1 MSLSGGS
8 LRTVSS
14 DLLRF
19 LVAAW
24 VVAMLGRAGVG
35 AWHHRELTLTVWR
48 RIGVTQIFGAVALL
62 AVVSSLGLALLEWV
76 PPLRVGL
83 GDVVGFTGNAVFVPL
98 EEVAQRA
105 GPAPA
110 TGPDWVLIGLS
121 SAFLLPLAALLPWLA
136 FIEEE
141 VFRAGLERT
150 SLGGEALAALVFG
163 LAHLIMLVP
172 LAASLAIAV
181 AGFVYGRIYRRAFRR
196 SDGIGVPWIVL
207 SSFRPTK
214 RARRAA
220 DEARRGQLTALGIDP
235 RDGYLVDRT
244 PERRQADAVLQAATW
259 HATFNTL
266 VVTLVY
272 ASLVVTSL

>member
-1 MSLSGGS
+1 M
-8 LRTVSS
+8 SS
-14 DLLRF
+14 DLLR
-19 LVAAW
+19 LLIAAW

-35 AWHHRELTLTVWR
+35 AWHHRELTLTMWR
-48 RIGVTQIFGAVALL
+48 SIRVRHVGGAVALL
-62 AVVSSLGLALLEWV
+62 LVVSAVGLALLEWV
-76 PPLRVGL
+76 PPLRIGL
-83 GDVVGFTGNAVFVPL
+83 GDLVGFTGNAVFVPL
-98 EEVAQRA
+98 EEAVQHA

-110 TGPDWVLIGLS
+110 TGPDWVLIGLA

-141 VFRAGLERT
+141 VFRAGLERS
-150 SLGGEALAALVFG
+150 SLGGQVVAAVVFG

-214 RARRAA
+214 RAQRAA
-220 DEARRGQLTALGIDP
+220 ESARRGQLTALGIDP
-235 RDGYLVDRT
+235 RAGYLVDRT
-244 PERRQADAVLQAATW
+244 PERRQADAVLEAATW

-266 VVTLVY
+266 VVALVY
-272 ASLVVTSL
+272 LSVVLTSL